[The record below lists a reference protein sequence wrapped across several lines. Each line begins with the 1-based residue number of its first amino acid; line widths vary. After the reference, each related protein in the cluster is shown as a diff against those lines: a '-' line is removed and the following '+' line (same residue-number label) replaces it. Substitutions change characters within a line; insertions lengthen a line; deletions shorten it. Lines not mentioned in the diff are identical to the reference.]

1 MYRELEAVSLL
12 AAKRERI
19 RVAGLKLLASDK
31 LKVREAEALVLYLGL
46 EENKWRTHGEVARLM
61 KISSERVRQ
70 LLEPSKAALA
80 SSLYGNCP
88 GGRSNPLAS
97 DVRRLRGLRS
107 TSVIKADQQQLGTL
121 RPSSN
126 NASRQIQ
133 LDDQVA

>member
-19 RVAGLKLLASDK
+19 RVAGLKLLASDQ

-70 LLEPSKAALA
+70 LLAPSKSALA
-80 SSLYGNCP
+80 SALYGDCP
-88 GGRSNPLAS
+88 EGRRNLLAS
-97 DVRRLRGLRS
+97 DVRLMRGLRS
-107 TSVIKADQQQLGTL
+107 TSVIKADQQQLRTI
-121 RPSSN
+121 RSSK
-126 NASRQIQ
+126 NASRQVQ